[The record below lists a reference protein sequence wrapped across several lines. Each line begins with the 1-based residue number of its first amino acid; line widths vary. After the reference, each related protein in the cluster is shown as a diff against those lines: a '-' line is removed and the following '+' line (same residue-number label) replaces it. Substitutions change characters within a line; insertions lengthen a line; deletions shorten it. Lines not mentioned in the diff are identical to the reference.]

1 MARQVLPIAGAI
13 VGAFFGQPQIGF
25 AIGSMIGNAVDPQ
38 RVKVPGIRELPTQ
51 TADEGA
57 YRQVVYGTCWI
68 NQTNVI
74 DFSEVRRVIVEEQQG
89 KGGGPVVESERLY
102 RTYAI
107 GLGEPLDAIRVIRRD
122 GKIVYDVR
130 PGSTILADSAA
141 FAERFR
147 FYTGS
152 ETQVADPDLEALPHN
167 GVGNTPYYRGTAY
180 LVFPNDDLTDTQG
193 RIPTYEVEGVR
204 GVSAPASS
212 GKKWFAGPVSEN
224 GAGGGSTLFYVRAD
238 SADGLVSATPEP
250 LPANGS
256 GALLRISSANGAVFF
271 HRATAASV
279 SFDGGVT
286 WHQCNTPLSTTLDV
300 TWSGAYYY
308 CGLERSADGITWST
322 VTGLPPGTAYLVAQE
337 YQHELVAV
345 RNPDTSEASISV
357 SLNDGGI
364 WTDRYAFGVSVSHVT
379 PGGREWKMTTNS
391 TVPAYTDDLFETVLL
406 DEDGT
411 YNAMYRPFHRGDETW
426 VRKTFPNDYT
436 YQNPSVSRGWS
447 VSLDLPSG
455 STHGSADQNTVAH
468 GDGVTAALR
477 VVSGSPQQFFV
488 YTSATGTPGSWLENP
503 TPIYGTGLSIVY
515 CAFKQ
520 SPTIDAGQTTLSA
533 VLEDVA
539 ARCGLA
545 SSEVDFSALDT
556 VIVDGVTLGGAY
568 SGADACMLFMPAY
581 FFDLVQPEKVLV
593 AVVRGGA
600 SLASVT
606 ADDMAEEPDENILRG
621 QDIELPRALMLRYLN
636 PGQNYAAPAAVVS
649 RTSPDV
655 RVTGEVT
662 MELPISLDETAALRV
677 ADRMLKVMWEDLNGE
692 VTFSVPSGPWAWLT
706 PTDVLTLSLRGGVYR
721 IRVDK
726 VEESGGLLKVTAR
739 RDRQS
744 AYTSTLTAPSL
755 PAPTPPPTS
764 LPGDTDFVVLNL
776 PALRDDDDRLGV
788 YIAITGQEGLAWSG
802 ARVDYRVQGTSEWK
816 VYGTITRRASMGYV
830 LTPLPA
836 ASEHYT
842 DFSNP
847 LRVSLLHESDQLESL
862 TQAQFLSEGNAAA
875 IVRGDYTAEIVQF
888 RDAQDDGNGDW
899 TLTTLLRGRLNTGAT
914 AHDLGARFV
923 LLSGCTFVELPS
935 SLIGQALEFRVT
947 SVGKSP
953 ETAPTQT
960 LVWNPVHAQYE
971 FPIEYLRLDRSGGF
985 VTGTWIP
992 RHRFGTDVMPIQS
1005 ENFLGWRVTLTDGF
1019 LSETLNVIEPSFSA
1033 SDGAYSGPITVTVHQ
1048 RNRITGDG
1056 PGVSGVVP

>member
-74 DFSEVRRVIVEEQQG
+74 DFSEVRRVTQRERQG

-107 GLGEPLDAIRVIRRD
+107 GLGEPLEAIRVIRRD

-147 FYTGS
+147 FYTGA
-152 ETQVADPDLEALPHN
+152 EDQLPDPDLEAIH

-212 GKKWFAGPVSEN
+212 GKKWFAGPVHEN

-256 GALLRISSANGAVFF
+256 GVLSRISSANGAVFF

-322 VTGLPPGTAYLVAQE
+322 VTGLPPGTEYLVAQE

-345 RNPDTSEASISV
+345 RSPLNS
-357 SLNDGGI
+357 SLA
-364 WTDRYAFGVSVSHVT
+364 RVSVSVNDGELWTERPLFGYIVAYVT
-379 PGGREWKMTTNS
+379 PGGREWKMTLNS
-391 TVPAYTDDLFETVLL
+391 TAPFYTDDFFSSVKP
-406 DEDGT
+406 DGSPVQ
-411 YNAMYRPFHRGDETW
+411 YSPFHRGDESW
-426 VRKTFPNDYT
+426 VRKAGGNTYS
-436 YQNPSVSRGWS
+436 YQNPSVDRAWANTLGVSNYGS
-447 VSLDLPSG
+447 VYQQ
-455 STHGSADQNTVAH
+455 TMAH
-468 GDGVTAALR
+468 GDGVTAVLR
-477 VVSGSPQQFFV
+477 VVSGSPDQFFV

-515 CAFKQ
+515 CAFKLP
-520 SPTIDAGQTTLSA
+520 PTIDAGQTTLSA

-545 SSEVDFSALDT
+545 SSEVDFSALDA

-621 QDIELPRALMLRYLN
+621 QDIELPRALMLKYLN

-692 VTFSVPSGPWAWLT
+692 ITFSLPSGPWAWLT
-706 PTDVLTLSLRGGVYR
+706 PTDILTLSLRGGVYR
-721 IRVDK
+721 IRVEK
-726 VEESGGLLKVTAR
+726 VEESAGILKVTAR

-744 AYTSTLTAPSL
+744 AYTSNLTAPSL
-755 PAPTPPPTS
+755 PAPTPPPPAQ
-764 LPGDTDFVVLNL
+764 PGDTKFVVMNL
-776 PALRDDDDRLGV
+776 PALIDEDDRLGV
-788 YIAITGQEGLAWSG
+788 YIAMTGAENSAWAGAQVAYRRQGATDWIVLGSFTTRAVMGELLA
-802 ARVDYRVQGTSEWK
+802 
-816 VYGTITRRASMGYV
+816 
-830 LTPLPA
+830 PLPY
-836 ASEHYT
+836 ASPFYT
-842 DFSNP
+842 DTTNP
-847 LRVSLLHESDQLESL
+847 LQVSLEYAADQLETL
-862 TQAQFLSEGNAAA
+862 TYTEFLSERNPAA
-875 IVRGDYTAEIVQF
+875 IVKPDYTAEIVQF
-888 RDAQDDGNGDW
+888 RYAQDDSNSDW
-899 TLTTLLRGRLNTGAT
+899 TLTTLQRGRLNTEPETHLAGAT
-914 AHDLGARFV
+914 FVMLDGAIF
-923 LLSGCTFVELPS
+923 LPLPS
-935 SLIGQALEFRVT
+935 SLIGQTLEFRVT
-947 SVGKSP
+947 SLGTSP

-960 LVWNPVHAQYE
+960 LVWNPAYSQYE
-971 FPIEYLRLDRSGGF
+971 FAPEFLELERSGG
-985 VTGTWIP
+985 TISGSWSP

-1005 ENFLGWRVTLTDGF
+1005 ANFLGWRVTLTDGS
-1019 LSETLNVIEPSFSA
+1019 LSETLDVIAPSFSA